1 MKQKHIM
8 IIFLTTISILLI
20 SQNILGFEL
29 DQTVSKEIT
38 KIIQIEKAK
47 NIENIAEV
55 KKEFKNQLYQ
65 FNNLENQLPESTIKI
80 DRSLKKPSF
89 LSENKLLE
97 DINYLFN
104 ILKYGYS
111 GYQYFGGEQKFNDV
125 EKNIIKT
132 VKEKSFFNFLSTK
145 EFVKILQ
152 ENLSFIQD
160 LHFAIDGKSVGNR
173 FQYYMSTD
181 YIFYKDKIGYYTNLE
196 GRKAYID
203 QIKENNIENFLKPS
217 INKEGYIIYR
227 LGKIEKVKQNKE
239 IAINV
244 VFKLEDNNSINKKIE
259 LIRPERK
266 YYQNKK
272 PYHTYQKNGI
282 NIIEHRTASANKNN
296 IKILERFAS
305 EAPKFK
311 DDKFLIIDLR
321 GNSGGAD
328 IYASDWVE
336 NFTGVEPGEGIIES
350 SLVTDTANR
359 LLLNSFNQMY
369 GMQYSDLEG
378 EYKKIFEKTKSGWSK
393 VKYHEYK
400 SIENDNLIFVLIDN
414 GVASAGESFVNYL
427 SQMENTIFI
436 GTNTAGLLSFGNMG
450 MCNLPNSHVEL
461 FISKTISLPPDL
473 KSREGYGYYPDFW
486 VTPIYALDISLK
498 FIDNYF
504 TEER

>member
-1 MKQKHIM
+1 MNPKKTM
-8 IIFLTTISILLI
+8 IIFLTILSILLI

-47 NIENIAEV
+47 NTENIEKL
-55 KKEFKNQLYQ
+55 KKEFKKQLYQ
-65 FNNLENQLPESTIKI
+65 FNNLEKQLPESSIKI
-80 DRSLKKPSF
+80 ERSLKKPGF
-89 LSENKLLE
+89 LSEKKFLG
-97 DINYLFN
+97 DVNYLFE
-104 ILKYGYS
+104 IFKYGYS
-111 GYQYFGGEQKFNDV
+111 GYQYFGGEQKFNNV
-125 EKNIIKT
+125 EKNIIKA

-152 ENLSFIQD
+152 GNLSFIQD

-173 FQYYMSTD
+173 YQYYMSSD
-181 YIFYKDKIGYYTNLE
+181 YIFYKDKAGYYTNFE
-196 GRKAYID
+196 GQKAYID
-203 QIKENNIENFLKPS
+203 KIQGGNIENFLKLS

-227 LGKIEKVKQNKE
+227 LGKIEKVKKNNE

-244 VFKLEDNNSINKKIE
+244 VFKLEDDNSIDKKIK
-259 LIRPERK
+259 LIHPKMK
-266 YYQNKK
+266 YYQNKL
-272 PYHTYQKNGI
+272 PYHTYQKDGI

-296 IKILERFAS
+296 LKKLEKFAS

-378 EYKKIFEKTKSGWSK
+378 EYKKIFEKTKSGWTK
-393 VKYHEYK
+393 IKYHPYK
-400 SIENDNLIFVLIDN
+400 SIGNDTLIFVLIDN

-427 SQMENTIFI
+427 KQLENNIFI

-450 MCNLPNSHVEL
+450 MCNLPNSNIEL
-461 FISKTISLPPDL
+461 FISKTISLTPDL

-486 VTPIYALDISLK
+486 VAPIDALDISLK

-504 TEER
+504 IEE